1 MIYLSLKLVSA
12 HLEMGGL
19 DVGLGAPVDV
29 APEHLLRLR
38 RRRTERSVLR
48 QYLPHHW
55 QTPAFRYPTTLEKL
69 PALSLLVVLV
79 QLFLQV
85 TVEVDAFYAFA
96 PLLLKVVKSFKVV
109 STAVSYFARRLWPLP
124 P

>member
-1 MIYLSLKLVSA
+1 MIYLSLKAVYD

-38 RRRTERSVLR
+38 RRRAERSVLR

-55 QTPAFRYPTTLEKL
+55 QTPASRYPTTFEKL
-69 PALSLLVVLV
+69 PALSLLVMLV
-79 QLFLQV
+79 QLFFQV

-96 PLLLKVVKSFKVV
+96 PLLLKVVKTFKVV
-109 STAVSYFARRLWPLP
+109 SAVSYFARRLWPLP

>member
-1 MIYLSLKLVSA
+1 
-12 HLEMGGL
+12 MGGL

-38 RRRTERSVLR
+38 RRRAERSVLR

-55 QTPAFRYPTTLEKL
+55 QTPAFRYPTTLENL

-85 TVEVDAFYAFA
+85 AVEVDAFYAFA
-96 PLLLKVVKSFKVV
+96 PLLLKVVKTFKVV
-109 STAVSYFARRLWPLP
+109 SAVSYFARRLWPLP